1 MHTRLSIA
9 YPRQNS
15 FKNPEKIVLAADIGG
30 TKTNMALF
38 RHTDLEFE
46 ELISHTYPSSS
57 FNSPTEII
65 DDFSERAGISY
76 DAISL
81 AIAGPVYKQSVQATN
96 LPWGINA
103 LEIQKKTGIA
113 EVYLINDLEANAYG
127 LGVLKP
133 EDFVCIHEGDPEPEG
148 NVAMISPGTGL
159 GEAGMYWDKKYLHP
173 FATEGGHCDFAPQ
186 TELDIEILKFLQ
198 RNLDHVS
205 WERLVSGPGIET
217 IFKFYAEEKKMTI
230 PDPIREALSRGSAGP
245 LISKYAAE
253 GQCRICEATID
264 LFLRYLA
271 EESGNL
277 ILKYNAT
284 GGLYI
289 GGGIVPDIMDQLDL
303 DRFLHFLQ
311 NSGRMEKLLR
321 RVPVTVVL
329 NEKAALLG
337 AAFYGF

>member
-1 MHTRLSIA
+1 MRTPLPIA
-9 YPRQNS
+9 YPRKDSFQN
-15 FKNPEKIVLAADIGG
+15 PDKIVLAADIGG

-38 RHTDLEFE
+38 RREGINFE
-46 ELISHTYPSSS
+46 ELISHTYPSAS
-57 FNSPTEII
+57 FDSPTKII
-65 DDFSERAGISY
+65 DDFSAHAGISF
-76 DAISL
+76 DSISL
-81 AIAGPVYKQSVQATN
+81 AIAGPVYKQAVQATN
-96 LPWGINA
+96 LPWGISA
-103 LEIQKKTGIA
+103 EEIRSNSGIE
-113 EVYLINDLEANAYG
+113 EVFLLNDLEANAYG

-133 EDFVCIHEGDPEPEG
+133 EDFVTIAEGDPEPEG
-148 NVAMISPGTGL
+148 NVALISPGTGL

-186 TELDIEILKFLQ
+186 TELDIEMLKFLQ

-217 IFKFYAEEKKMTI
+217 IFKFYAEVKKMPI
-230 PDPIREALSRGSAGP
+230 PEPIREALASGSAGP
-245 LISKYAAE
+245 VISASAAE
-253 GQCRICEATID
+253 GSCKICEATID

-284 GGLYI
+284 GGLFI

-303 DRFLHFLQ
+303 DRFLHFLR

-321 RVPVTVVL
+321 KVPVTVVL